1 MKLLKKN
8 IFLLL
13 SILLFILIILGHS
26 LNKQSSSSKKNEI
39 SNFAKQLKIRND
51 QLAKIQKNL
60 FQNGQD
66 INDLIN
72 KDEIN
77 FKKIFENKVLVDF
90 NGYNFSNRKIDENL
104 LDGYKFSKFS
114 TNDILFNGNI
124 GAVGTAFID
133 FYNEDKNIV
142 LATYDGIFAKAI
154 ATSPEKFVKIKSN
167 IKQLIKYKEFYLHEH
182 YGIKDI
188 LVKKNTL
195 YASYIGEKEDNC
207 FDLKIISANLN
218 EDFLDFSI
226 FYQTKSCV
234 NKKNEHGFWAH
245 QGAGGRMIEIDDTNI
260 LFTTGDFR
268 NRPLA
273 QDPNNEFGKI
283 ININTD
289 NKHSKIVSIGHRN
302 PQGLYYSKDFD
313 FIISTEH
320 GPKGGDEINLNHKP
334 LSKIKNFGWPI
345 SSYGEHYAKHYS
357 KKILNEA
364 PLKKSHKKYGFEE
377 PIKYFDPSIGISQIV
392 SLSDDDDEFLI
403 GSMGNE
409 IKDQDLGLHYIKLD
423 KSRKKIAK
431 HNFIALNE
439 RVRDIITSNDKN
451 IIIFFL
457 ETTSS
462 IAILEKKIEKN

>member
-1 MKLLKKN
+1 MIFLRKN
-8 IFLLL
+8 FFLLL
-13 SILLFILIILGHS
+13 SILLFLLIIIGHS
-26 LNKQSSSSKKNEI
+26 LNKKSSASKKNEI
-39 SNFAKQLKIRND
+39 SNFANQLKIRND
-51 QLAKIQKNL
+51 QFAKIQKNL
-60 FQNGQD
+60 FQDGQD
-66 INDLIN
+66 INDLVN
-72 KDEIN
+72 KDKIN
-77 FKKIFENKVLVDF
+77 FKKIFENEVLIDF
-90 NGYNFSNRKIDENL
+90 NGYNFSKKNIDENL
-104 LDGYKFSKFS
+104 FDGYKFSKYS

-133 FYNEDKNIV
+133 FYNDDKNII
-142 LATYDGIFAKAI
+142 LATYDGIFAKAKT
-154 ATSPEKFVKIKSN
+154 TSPENFIKVKSN
-167 IKQLIKYKEFYLHEH
+167 IKQLIQYDEFYLDEH

-188 LVKKNTL
+188 LVDKNTL
-195 YASYIGEKEDNC
+195 YASYIGKKEDNC
-207 FDLKIISANLN
+207 FDLKIISTNLN
-218 EDFLDFSI
+218 DNFLDFKI
-226 FYQTKSCV
+226 FYQTKSCIHKN
-234 NKKNEHGFWAH
+234 NKHGFWAH
-245 QGAGGRMIEIDDTNI
+245 QGAGGRMVKIDSLNM
-260 LFTTGDFR
+260 LLSTGDFR

-273 QDPNNEFGKI
+273 QDSNNEFGKI
-283 ININTD
+283 ININIETK
-289 NKHSKIVSIGHRN
+289 NSKIVSIGHRN

-334 LSKIKNFGWPI
+334 LKKIKNFGWPI
-345 SSYGEHYAKHYS
+345 SSYGEHYFKHYS
-357 KKILNEA
+357 KKILHEA

-392 SLSDDDDEFLI
+392 SLNDNDDEFLI

-423 KSRKKIAK
+423 KSRKKITK